1 MKKLFL
7 ITFIAI
13 TMTSCFKKDDPVA
26 ITQKERKL
34 DSLITIY
41 NTKLIPTLDEKDS
54 LVYYGNIEIPKDGT
68 ITLLISNNSI
78 KVYK

>member
-1 MKKLFL
+1 MKNLLLLFL
-7 ITFIAI
+7 LISF
-13 TMTSCFKKDDPVA
+13 TSCFKKDDPVA
-26 ITQKERKL
+26 LTQKERKL

-68 ITLLISNNSI
+68 ITLLISNDLI
-78 KVYK
+78 KFYK